1 MLPTSAAYRRWPA
14 CAGMSMGNCSPV
26 TPVLASTACFSEL
39 GAVGFVKASFDLH
52 RCSNFEALIRGREL
66 LGLMTL

>member
-1 MLPTSAAYRRWPA
+1 
-14 CAGMSMGNCSPV
+14 MSMGNCSPV